1 MNTIGGASG
10 DMLIASLIDS
20 GLSIDDLKSQLNLLD
35 VGGFELSVVKD
46 KRAGM
51 VGTHLDVDL
60 DREGAEIRGISN
72 FVNVVENSGI
82 SDFAKKHVLIFSLL

>member
-20 GLSIDDLKSQLNLLD
+20 GLGIDDLKSQLNLLD

-51 VGTHLDVDL
+51 VGTHSVSYTHLTL
-60 DREGAEIRGISN
+60 PTNRE
-72 FVNVVENSGI
+72 V
-82 SDFAKKHVLIFSLL
+82 

>member
-1 MNTIGGASG
+1 MCAGINEFFFA
-10 DMLIASLIDS
+10 IDNCFNHACS
-20 GLSIDDLKSQLNLLD
+20 AGSK
-35 VGGFELSVVKD
+35 GFELSVVKD

-82 SDFAKKHVLIFSLL
+82 SIFGSPRNITRAEPLSRSF